1 MLYFGN
7 SGFSGG
13 IVVSVGTM
21 SDLYSILGVKRGAS
35 DAEIKSAYRK
45 LAKELHP
52 DRNKDNPKAAE
63 KFSEVTAAYDLLS
76 DKDKRAQYDRGEID
90 EQGNPKM
97 PFGFGGS
104 GGGYSRTHTGGAG
117 MGAEDFSFAGAADDI
132 LSELFGRGR
141 RGGGGGFGGFDF
153 GGGAGPRQ
161 PPAKGRNVAYKLAV
175 DFAEAAELK
184 PQRVTLASG
193 KTVDLKLPAGF
204 AEGQQI
210 RLAGQGEA
218 GPGGSGDAIVTL
230 RTAPHRIF
238 KRDGDDI
245 RLDLPIRLD
254 EAVLGAKVKA
264 PTTSG
269 SVMLSVPP
277 GASSGKVLRLKGKGF
292 HKKGGGRGDLLVTLA
307 ITIPEDDAALKAFAE
322 GWDSGKAHDPRA
334 GMA

>member
-1 MLYFGN
+1 M
-7 SGFSGG
+7 
-13 IVVSVGTM
+13 SVGTM
-21 SDLYSILGVKRGAS
+21 SDLYSTLGVKRGAS

-52 DRNKDNPKAAE
+52 DRNKDNPKASE

-97 PFGFGGS
+97 PFGFGGGGGGP
-104 GGGYSRTHTGGAG
+104 GGGYSRTYNTGGD
-117 MGAEDFSFAGAADDI
+117 DFSFTGAADDI

-141 RGGGGGFGGFDF
+141 GGGAGGGGFGGFDF
-153 GGGAGPRQ
+153 GGRSGPRQ

-204 AEGQQI
+204 VEGQQI

-218 GPGGSGDAIVTL
+218 GPGGNGDAIVTL
-230 RTAPHRIF
+230 RVSPHRFF

-245 RLDLPIRLD
+245 RLELPIRLD
-254 EAVLGAKVKA
+254 EAVLGGKVKA

-277 GASSGKVLRLKGKGF
+277 GSSSGKVLRLKGKGF
-292 HKKGGGRGDLLVTLA
+292 HKKDGGRGDLLVTLE
-307 ITIPEDDAALKAFAE
+307 IVIPESDAALKAFAE

>member
-1 MLYFGN
+1 M
-7 SGFSGG
+7 
-13 IVVSVGTM
+13 VSVGTM
-21 SDLYSILGVKRGAS
+21 SDLYSTLGVKRGAT

-97 PFGFGGS
+97 PFGFGGGGPGGA
-104 GGGYSRTHTGGAG
+104 GGGYSRTYGTGGD
-117 MGAEDFSFAGAADDI
+117 DFSFSGAADDI
-132 LSELFGRGR
+132 LSELFGRGAGR
-141 RGGGGGFGGFDF
+141 RGGGGGGFGGFDF

-204 AEGQQI
+204 SEGQQI
-210 RLAGQGEA
+210 RLAGQGEP
-218 GPGGSGDAIVTL
+218 GPGGNGDAIVTL
-230 RTAPHRIF
+230 RTAPHRVF

-245 RLDLPIRLD
+245 RLELPVRLD
-254 EAVLGAKVKA
+254 EAVLGAKVRA

-307 ITIPEDDAALKAFAE
+307 IAIPTDDAALKAFAE

>member
-1 MLYFGN
+1 M
-7 SGFSGG
+7 
-13 IVVSVGTM
+13 
-21 SDLYSILGVKRGAS
+21 KRGAS

-141 RGGGGGFGGFDF
+141 RGGCGGFGGFDF
-153 GGGAGPRQ
+153 RGGASAPP
-161 PPAKGRNVAYKLAV
+161 PPAAGPAFAYKLAV

-238 KRDGDDI
+238 KRDGNDI